1 MSKKI
6 LTLLL
11 LMVTSVGILSA
22 QKSSY
27 KNMNAADFKAEMDKK
42 KGVLIDLRTP
52 EEIKKTGI
60 IKGAVEMDFLSAEFE
75 SKLDKLDKKQTYYV
89 YCAGGGRSAECA
101 QQMIDKGF
109 PNVINLQKGISE
121 WMKAGYETV
130 KK

>member
-11 LMVTSVGILSA
+11 LIVTSVGILSA
-22 QKSSY
+22 QKNGY
-27 KNMNAADFKAEMDKK
+27 KNINAADFKAEMEQK
-42 KGVLIDLRTP
+42 KGMLIDLRTP
-52 EEIKKTGI
+52 DEIKNTGT
-60 IKGAVEMDFLSAEFE
+60 IKGAVEMDFLSTEFDG
-75 SKLDKLDKKQTYYV
+75 KLDKLDKKQTYYV

-109 PNVINLQKGISE
+109 PNVINLQKGMSE